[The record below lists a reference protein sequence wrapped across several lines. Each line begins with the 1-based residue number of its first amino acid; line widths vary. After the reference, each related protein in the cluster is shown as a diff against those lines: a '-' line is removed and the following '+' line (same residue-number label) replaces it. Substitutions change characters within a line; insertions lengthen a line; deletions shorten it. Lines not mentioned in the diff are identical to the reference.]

1 MGKVIGFIKP
11 CRLVDSDIL
20 REKKLK
26 GLLMFNS
33 KKGMAE
39 MSANQFKRSLL
50 AVSIMALSIP
60 TMAQDASADANME
73 EVVVTGM
80 RSSLDTAQELK
91 RNADTVKDVI
101 TASDIGALPDKSV
114 TEALQRVSG
123 VTIERFAASDDPN
136 HFADEGTGV
145 LVRGLDRV
153 RSEVNG
159 RDAFSANPW
168 GGLNY
173 EDFSPELLKAV
184 EVVKNQTADLIA
196 GGIAGTVNLI
206 TRKPFDSADRSMA
219 FSVKASYGDFREE
232 VTPAYSGLFSD
243 RWETSAGE
251 FGFLIAGSASEFK
264 SRGDG
269 VGVANYYSRGDSFIG
284 SYDAWGGLNGWGA
297 IPGRYDANGNLITEA
312 KESPVDGPAVPGQA
326 AGTVVYAPGQFSLRT
341 AENDREREGLTTSLQ
356 WQNTDETLVAT
367 LEHIYSQASLEWRE
381 RVIGTQGQGFD
392 GATRFGAIWLDSA
405 DYPLTFS
412 DDQYLQS
419 GVIRANP
426 ELPMLNSSR
435 WNYTENTVEDTSFNL
450 TLKPSERLTLSLDY
464 QHVESEQIVH
474 NYGINARVA
483 PNSFVSDAHI
493 DLTGSIPK
501 VEFIN
506 PQWTEPGVWSN
517 WAGENQDRY
526 IGTAMDHEVHA
537 EAESDS
543 FKIDAQYELDGI
555 WTKVKAGVYFSDK
568 ELITRN
574 TEYSNWGFVNE
585 GWVKDQV
592 DKASPLTA
600 PEAWETVSFA
610 DFYNGDVLVGD
621 GGTDFWFPKM
631 DLVKNF
637 SQSMRD
643 ACGTW
648 NNAPHGSGSPAVQTN
663 PDCYLGSYDLAGR
676 IAAGSPFAP
685 HDVSVSGEERTEF
698 YVRGDFEFADLA
710 IPVKGNL
717 GLRYVS
723 YQLDSSG
730 YVVMPSAYNGST
742 TAKEI
747 FAEKFPNA
755 NNFADGSASVQKIK
769 GTDYDTILPSL
780 NLAFSLSDEVI
791 ARVGISEGLYFPN
804 LDQTRNTKVLTMS
817 SRAVLERPGESE
829 GEDNPVVD
837 IVDLALNGTAQNP
850 FLKPEESTN
859 FDVTTEW
866 YFAKAGSMSVGLF
879 YKKLD
884 NIIRQRGF
892 VENVVNP
899 TNGIAQEFLLS
910 GPANTGSGTLKGIEL
925 SYSQFYDMLPGA
937 WSGLGLQLNYTY
949 IDQNGLNDPES
960 GVGGV
965 RIGADGTPLNDARN
979 SFRAFT
985 GLPLEGYSDQNFNIV
1000 GMYEYEDISFRLAY
1014 TWRSEYMVTRRDS
1027 NEFAPIYTK
1036 AAGMLDASLFYSIN
1050 DDWKIGLEANNL
1062 LDLETKTLA
1071 QVNQEGRKM
1080 ESLSFDTDRRF
1091 ALSLRGSF

>member
-1 MGKVIGFIKP
+1 
-11 CRLVDSDIL
+11 
-20 REKKLK
+20 
-26 GLLMFNS
+26 MFTN
-33 KKGMAE
+33 KKGAIE
-39 MSANQFKRSLL
+39 MSGKQFKRSLL
-50 AVSIMALSIP
+50 AVSIMAMSIP
-60 TMAQDASADANME
+60 TFAQSNNNSADVE

-80 RSSLDTAQELK
+80 RSSLDSAQELK

-114 TEALQRVSG
+114 TEALQRVAG

-184 EVVKNQTADLIA
+184 EVVKNQTSDLIA

-206 TRKPFDSADRSMA
+206 TRKPFDSTDRAVA
-219 FSVKASYGDFREE
+219 FSAKASYGDFREE

-243 RWETSAGE
+243 RWDTSAGE

-297 IPGRYDANGNLITEA
+297 IPGRYDASGNLITEA
-312 KESPVDGPAVPGQA
+312 KESPVDGPALPGQA
-326 AGTVVYAPGQFSLRT
+326 AGSVVYVPGQFSLRT
-341 AENDREREGLTTSLQ
+341 AENDREREGLTSSLQ
-356 WQNTDETLVAT
+356 WQNNDETVVAT
-367 LEHIYSQASLEWRE
+367 LEHIYSKASLEWRE

-392 GATRFGAIWLDSA
+392 GATRFGAIFLDTA
-405 DYPLTFS
+405 EYPLNFK
-412 DDQYLQS
+412 DDGYLES
-419 GVIRANP
+419 GYIRANP

-450 TLKPSERLTLSLDY
+450 TIKPTDRLTASFDY

-483 PNSFVSDAHI
+483 PGSNASDAYL

-501 VEFIN
+501 VTFVN
-506 PQWTEPGVWSN
+506 DQWTTPGTWSN
-517 WAGENQDRY
+517 WAGDNQDRY
-526 IGTAMDHEVHA
+526 IGTAMDHEVHSN
-537 EAESDS
+537 AESDS
-543 FKIDAQYELDGI
+543 VKLDLDYELDGNV
-555 WTKVKAGVYFSDK
+555 WTKVKAGFYYSDK
-568 ELITRN
+568 ELVTRN

-585 GWVKDQV
+585 GWMKDQV

-610 DFYNGDVLVGD
+610 DFYNGDVLQGS

-631 DLVKNF
+631 ELVKNF
-637 SQSMRD
+637 SQSLKD

-648 NNAPHGSGSPAVQTN
+648 NNAPYGSGSPSVQ
-663 PDCYLGSYDLAGR
+663 PDSTCYSGSYNLLGR
-676 IAAGSPFAP
+676 VAEGSPFAP
-685 HDVSVSGEERTEF
+685 HDISVSGEERTEF
-698 YVRGDFEFADLA
+698 YIRGDFAFEDIAV
-710 IPVKGNL
+710 PVKGNV

-730 YVVMPSAYNGST
+730 YVVMPAAYSGSAI
-742 TAKEI
+742 AKEL
-747 FAEKFPNA
+747 FADLYPGANA
-755 NNFADGSASVQKIK
+755 FADGTASVQNIK
-769 GTDYDTILPSL
+769 GTDYDTVLPSL
-780 NLAFSLSDEVI
+780 NLAFQLSDDVI
-791 ARVGISEGLYFPN
+791 ARFGASKGLYFPN
-804 LDQTRNTKVLTMS
+804 LDQTRNTKVLNMS
-817 SRAVLERPGESE
+817 STAVRENPNAE
-829 GEDNPVVD
+829 EDANNPVVD
-837 IVDLALNGTAQNP
+837 IVNLSLTGSAQNP

-859 FDVTTEW
+859 FDLTTEW
-866 YFAKAGSMSVGLF
+866 YFAKAGSLTLGLF
-879 YKKLD
+879 YKDLD

-892 VENVVNP
+892 VESV
-899 TNGIAQEFLLS
+899 TNNGVTQDFLLS
-910 GPANTGSGTLKGIEL
+910 GPANTGSGSLQGIEL

-949 IDQNGLNDPES
+949 IDQNGLNDPET
-960 GVGGV
+960 GLGGV
-965 RIGADGTPLNDARN
+965 RIGADGTPLNDSRN

-985 GLPLEGYSDQNFNIV
+985 GLPLEGYSDQNFNVV
-1000 GMYEYEDISFRLAY
+1000 GMYEYNDISFRLAY

-1036 AAGMLDASLFYSIN
+1036 AAGMLDASLFYNIN
-1050 DDWKIGLEANNL
+1050 DSWKVGLEANNL

-1071 QVNQEGRKM
+1071 QVNQEGKLM

-1091 ALSLRGSF
+1091 AISVRGSF